1 MSLRPQQTSA
11 KGVRV
16 HCGGAPCP
24 DRSSRVGNGIV
35 EPCFVVRASLQNVA
49 LLAEG
54 LRNADGVD
62 QSRIQKPQTVAAV
75 TNLAILEDCRSP

>member
-1 MSLRPQQTSA
+1 VSLRPQQASA
-11 KGVRV
+11 EGVRA

-24 DRSSRVGNGIV
+24 DRSSRVGNDIV
-35 EPCFVVRASLQNVA
+35 EPHFVIRASLQSVE

-62 QSRIQKPQTVAAV
+62 QSRVQKPKPVAAV
-75 TNLAILEDCRSP
+75 ANLEVFEYRRSP